1 MDIDKPDSMTQI
13 LPHPAP
19 SDQPTRMLLIAARR
33 MAVHGLYD
41 ASAAMLMVQ
50 AFGIHFRK
58 PLVLLRAFLME
69 TSAAASGDIRIAPCC
84 LPRMTMQEGSMM
96 AAIAH
101 AIVQPDLAVSHL
113 AHLTGQASTGGLFTT
128 VQALSMALAE
138 CGRPVVLD

>member
-96 AAIAH
+96 AAIAN

-113 AHLTGQASTGGLFTT
+113 AHLTGQSSTGGLFVT
-128 VQALSMALAE
+128 VQALSMSLAE

>member
-1 MDIDKPDSMTQI
+1 MDSRKPDNLAQV

-19 SDQPTRMLLIAARR
+19 NDRPSRTLLVAVRR

-41 ASAAMLMVQ
+41 ASAALLMVQ
-50 AFGIHFRK
+50 AFGVHFRK

-69 TSAAASGDIRIAPCC
+69 TSAAASGAIRIAPCC
-84 LPRMTMQEGSMM
+84 LPRMTAQEGAMM

-101 AIVQPDLAVSHL
+101 ALTDPDLAANHL
-113 AHLTGQASTGGLFTT
+113 ATVTGQVAPGGLFTT
-128 VQALSMALAE
+128 MQALSMALRE

>member
-1 MDIDKPDSMTQI
+1 MDINEPNSMTHI

-19 SDQPTRMLLIAARR
+19 SDQTTRMLLIAARR

-69 TSAAASGDIRIAPCC
+69 TSSAALGDIRIAPCC
-84 LPRMTMQEGSMM
+84 LPRMTLQEGSMM

-101 AIVQPDLAVSHL
+101 AASRPDVAASHL
-113 AHLTGQASTGGLFTT
+113 THLTGQDVPGGLVTT
-128 VQALSMALAE
+128 AQALSISLAE

>member
-1 MDIDKPDSMTQI
+1 MDINEPNSMTHM

-19 SDQPTRMLLIAARR
+19 SDQTTRMLLIAARR

-41 ASAAMLMVQ
+41 ASAALLMVQ

-84 LPRMTMQEGSMM
+84 LPRMTLQEGSMM

-101 AIVQPDLAVSHL
+101 ARAPGCGGEPSD
-113 AHLTGQASTGGLFTT
+113 ASDRAGCAGGLVTT
-128 VQALSMALAE
+128 AQALSVSLSE

>member
-1 MDIDKPDSMTQI
+1 MDSQKPDSLTHI

-19 SDQPTRMLLIAARR
+19 SDQPTRIVLIAARR
-33 MAVHGLYD
+33 MTAHGLYD
-41 ASAAMLMVQ
+41 ASAALLMVQ

-69 TSAAASGDIRIAPCC
+69 TSAAAAGDIRIAPCC
-84 LPRMTMQEGSMM
+84 LPRMTVQEGAMM

-101 AIVQPDLAVSHL
+101 ATARPALAATHL
-113 AHLTGQASTGGLFTT
+113 AHLIGQAAPGGLLVTA
-128 VQALSMALAE
+128 QALAMALTE

>member
-1 MDIDKPDSMTQI
+1 MNTSKPDKLAEI

-19 SDQPTRMLLIAARR
+19 SDPPSRMLLIAARR
-33 MAVHGLYD
+33 MAAQGLHD
-41 ASAAMLMVQ
+41 ASAALMMVQ

-69 TSAAASGDIRIAPCC
+69 TSAAATGEIRIAPCC
-84 LPRMTMQEGSMM
+84 LPRMTIQEGAMM

-101 AIVQPDLAVSHL
+101 ALTHPELAADHL
-113 AHLTGQASTGGLFTT
+113 ATVTGQTASGGLFTT
-128 VQALSMALAE
+128 MQALSMALAE

>member
-1 MDIDKPDSMTQI
+1 MDIDKPDSLTHI

-41 ASAAMLMVQ
+41 ASAALLMVQ

-84 LPRMTMQEGSMM
+84 LPRMTVQEGSMM

-101 AIVQPDLAVSHL
+101 AIDRPGLAANHL
-113 AHLTGQASTGGLFTT
+113 TQLTGQEASGGLFTT
-128 VQALSMALAE
+128 VQALSMSLAE

>member
-1 MDIDKPDSMTQI
+1 MDTDKPDSLTHI

-41 ASAAMLMVQ
+41 ASAALLMVQ
-50 AFGIHFRK
+50 AFGLHFRK

-84 LPRMTMQEGSMM
+84 MPRMTVQEGAML

-101 AIVQPDLAVSHL
+101 ATARPALAATHL
-113 AHLTGQASTGGLFTT
+113 EHLIGQSASGGLLTT
-128 VQALSMALAE
+128 AQALSMSLAE

>member
-1 MDIDKPDSMTQI
+1 MDIDKPDSLTHI

-41 ASAAMLMVQ
+41 ASAALLMVQ

-84 LPRMTMQEGSMM
+84 LPRMTVQEGSMM

-101 AIVQPDLAVSHL
+101 AIDRPGLAASHL
-113 AHLTGQASTGGLFTT
+113 TQLTGQEASGGLFTT
-128 VQALSMALAE
+128 VQALSMSLAE